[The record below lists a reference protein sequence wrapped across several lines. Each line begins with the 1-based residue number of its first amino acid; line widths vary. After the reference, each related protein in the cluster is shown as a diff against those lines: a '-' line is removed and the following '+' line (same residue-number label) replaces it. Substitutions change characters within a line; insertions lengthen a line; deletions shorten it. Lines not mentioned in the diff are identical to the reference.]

1 VGCLGNLNENKRI
14 PQLLDAFVRVRER
27 RPDARLL
34 LVGAAGSRFDL
45 DARLASLDLPQ
56 GALLREPHVD
66 ETRFVEL
73 MAACDVVVSLRAP
86 TMGETSGSVVRAL
99 SLGKPVVVSDLGW
112 FAELPDD
119 VAFKA
124 PVDALEVER
133 LTAALELLLGDEAA
147 RAAMGRAA
155 REYAER
161 EHGLERVADLYAAAL
176 EEAAGGPAV
185 RGAVVTEVAAAA
197 AEVGIEPGSEEAA
210 ELGGRLREARVGE

>member
-1 VGCLGNLNENKRI
+1 
-14 PQLLDAFVRVRER
+14 VRER
-27 RPDARLL
+27 VPDARLL
-34 LVGAAGSRFDL
+34 LVGEAGSRFDL
-45 DARLASLDLPQ
+45 DARLGSLDLPPE
-56 GALLREPHVD
+56 ALLRVQHVD
-66 ETRFVEL
+66 EARFVAL

-133 LTAALELLLGDEAA
+133 LAAALELLLGNRAA
-147 RAAMGRAA
+147 RDAMGRAA
-155 REYAER
+155 RDYAER

-185 RGAVVTEVAAAA
+185 RRSVVAEVAAAA
-197 AEVGIEPGSEEAA
+197 VDVGIEPGSEEAV
-210 ELGGRLREARVGE
+210 ELAARLREARVGE